1 MILIDLIGALCA
13 SIPFL
18 LLTLQLL
25 NKLHLNKK
33 GIIYFVFISIGT
45 AVLLALST
53 DNPLLNLS
61 IAVLILAFLLSK
73 IYKVKF
79 TFSLL
84 SLLLSVILLLI
95 VEYVGIYILNLFY
108 VDSLTY
114 IQTRYIAALIN
125 ASLLTLFFLFLKSLN
140 WSLLPNH
147 DIYSARNSK
156 LWWTSPVFVVLTLL
170 IVVEIIQNGVTIASV
185 YLIIT
190 SIIAFIY
197 LIRYIIYQKTVEAEK
212 LMVNV
217 QEKSA
222 KFYLR
227 GIQAQRHDFI
237 FQINTIN
244 SLVHLNRIE
253 ELKSYLGELTE
264 EIQTTSET
272 LPLHYISTAG
282 LLIQYKQ
289 IFKKDG
295 VNFKIIVE
303 DTFEGIPMKV
313 YEFNNIIGN
322 LITNAFE
329 SVRLIEANYKEITI
343 KFSKDQ
349 HLVVEVINEINQ
361 DSFDLMNI
369 FQDGFTT
376 KEKGKNG
383 LGINNIMMI
392 LEQYNG
398 YLYPELNNQ
407 TLSMF
412 VIIPHKN
419 K

>member
-1 MILIDLIGALCA
+1 MIFIDFIGALFA
-13 SIPFL
+13 TIPFL

-25 NKLHLNKK
+25 NKLHFKKK
-33 GIIYFVFISIGT
+33 GLIYFLLISFGT
-45 AVLLALST
+45 AILLALSLG
-53 DNPLLNLS
+53 NPLLKLS
-61 IAVLILAFLLSK
+61 IAVMILAFLCTK
-73 IYKVKF
+73 FYNVKF

-95 VEYVGIYILNLFY
+95 VEYVGIIILNLLY
-108 VDSLTY
+108 VESLSYNQIRFIT
-114 IQTRYIAALIN
+114 ALIN
-125 ASLLTLFFLFLKSLN
+125 ALLLSLLFLFMKSLN
-140 WSLLPNH
+140 LSLIPNH
-147 DIYSARNSK
+147 DVYFANNSK
-156 LWWTSPVFVVLTLL
+156 LWWTSPVFVVLSLL
-170 IVVEIIQNGVTIASV
+170 IVVEIIQDGVTISSV
-185 YLIIT
+185 YLILT

-197 LIRYIIYQKTVEAEK
+197 LTRYIIFQKTVETEK
-212 LMVNV
+212 IMVNE

-237 FQINTIN
+237 FQVNTIN
-244 SLVHLNRIE
+244 SLVHLNRID
-253 ELKSYLGELTE
+253 ELKMYLGELTE
-264 EIQTTSET
+264 EFQTTSET

-295 VNFKIIVE
+295 VHFKIIVE
-303 DTFEGIPMKV
+303 DTFEGIPMQV

-329 SVRLIEANYKEITI
+329 SVRLIETNYKEITI

-376 KEKGKNG
+376 KEKDKNG
-383 LGINNIMMI
+383 LGLNNIMMT

-398 YLYPELNNQ
+398 YLYPELNNR

-412 VIIPHKN
+412 VIIPTEK
-419 K
+419 

>member
-1 MILIDLIGALCA
+1 MNFIDFIGALFA
-13 SIPFL
+13 TIPFL
-18 LLTLQLL
+18 LLTLQLV
-25 NKLHLNKK
+25 NKLHFKIKEL
-33 GIIYFVFISIGT
+33 IYFVLVSLGT
-45 AVLLALST
+45 AVFLAVSLGNSLLK
-53 DNPLLNLS
+53 LS
-61 IAVLILAFLLSK
+61 IAVVILAFLSSK
-73 IYKVKF
+73 FLKVRF

-95 VEYVGIYILNLFY
+95 VEYVSISILNLLF
-108 VDSLTY
+108 VESLKY
-114 IQTRYIAALIN
+114 SQIRFIAALIN
-125 ASLLTLFFLFLKSLN
+125 GSLLTLVFLCMKSLK
-140 WSLLPNH
+140 WSLIPNH
-147 DIYSARNSK
+147 DLYFARNSK
-156 LWWTSPVFVVLTLL
+156 LWWTSPVCVVLSLL
-170 IVVEIIQNGVTIASV
+170 IVVEIIQDGITTTSV
-185 YLIIT
+185 YLVLT

-197 LIRYIIYQKTVEAEK
+197 LTSYIVYQKTVETEK
-212 LMVNV
+212 IMVNE

-237 FQINTIN
+237 FQVNTIN
-244 SLVHLNRIE
+244 SLVHLNRIDD
-253 ELKSYLGELTE
+253 LKKYLGELTE
-264 EIQTTSET
+264 EFQTTSET

-295 VNFKIIVE
+295 VNFRIIVE
-303 DTFEGIPMKV
+303 DTFEGIPMQV
-313 YEFNNIIGN
+313 YKFNNIIGN

-329 SVRLIEANYKEITI
+329 SVRLIETNNKEITI
-343 KFSKDQ
+343 KFYKDH

-361 DSFDLMNI
+361 DSFDVKNI

-376 KEKGKNG
+376 KEKVKNG
-383 LGINNIMMI
+383 LGLNNIMMT

-398 YLYPELNNQ
+398 YLYPELNNR

-412 VIIPHKN
+412 VIIPYKD